1 MAYDEM
7 KKGYAPKGDKAMKM
21 KGEMGHSGSVESVQ
35 PFDFKGKVKELPM
48 DYRGTTPKA
57 FKYDY

>member
-7 KKGYAPKGDKAMKM
+7 KKGSKGYKAPKG
-21 KGEMGHSGSVESVQ
+21 KGEMGLAHPCEQVQ

-48 DYRGTTPKA
+48 DFRGTTPKA